1 MSEVIAVS
9 EAASLAFHGMA
20 LLASGGRMSAKEMA
34 EAVKVSEAHLA
45 KVFQRLAREGLVS
58 STRGPGGGFELARPA
73 EEISLYDV
81 YVAVE
86 GAPSKGDC
94 LLRRESCP
102 FGSCIMGSTL
112 RDIKREFVDY
122 LKSATLRG
130 LRRGEEG

>member
-1 MSEVIAVS
+1 MSEVVAVS

-58 STRGPGGGFELARPA
+58 STRGPGGGFELAVPA
-73 EEISLYDV
+73 GGITLYDV

-86 GAPSKGDC
+86 GPPGEGGC
-94 LLRRESCP
+94 LLHRESCP
-102 FGSCIMGSTL
+102 FGSCILGSTL
-112 RDIKREFVDY
+112 GDIKREFIDY
-122 LKSATLRG
+122 LKRATLED
-130 LRRGEEG
+130 LTRGEAG